1 MSQPDVAA
9 PTAPTAPTRAALAL
23 GALGVVFGDI
33 GTSPLYTLRECLQH
47 LPAADRA
54 AGVLGVLSL
63 IFWSLLLVVS
73 VKYLSF
79 ITRAD
84 NHGEGGIFALL
95 ALQRHDNSPVRKM
108 TVGIFVILAGAAL
121 LYGEGMITPAISVLA
136 AVEGFRTVA
145 PPIQPYIPLLACAVL
160 AGLFWAQHKGT
171 HAIGRLFGPV
181 ILIWFAVIGLLGA
194 WHVAHNPE
202 VLQALNPIHGWRLLA
217 QFPGRILLLLGSVVL
232 AITGVEA
239 LYADMG
245 HFGRRAIARA
255 WYWVV
260 LPGLVLNYFGQGAHA
275 IARHEDLTNPFFAL
289 APEGLPR
296 LGLVL
301 LSIAA
306 TIIASQ
312 ALISGTFSLTRQAI
326 QLGFFPRLNVRHTS
340 AQMEGQIYVPLVNRL
355 LAVGA
360 IATVLGFGTS
370 ERLAGAYGI
379 AVTGA
384 MTMTTIAFYYVARR
398 RWGWSWPAAAALCAF
413 FLAIDLALLVANI
426 PKIPNGG
433 WLPLATG
440 GAILLVMHVWKRGR
454 ELIYDRV
461 YGEGLHSVELAS
473 IFESGA
479 IHRVAGTA
487 VFMASNPKG
496 TPLALLHHLKSNRCV
511 QKTVVLLT
519 IAAEPEPHVPDADRL
534 AVSELGHG
542 VWRAVGRYG
551 YMESPDVATLVERL
565 RTAGVKIEPMTTTYY
580 FNREMVLTGGDAPLW
595 EWQKSLYSF
604 LSRNARPAKDYY
616 RIPPNQI
623 IELGLPIQL

>member
-1 MSQPDVAA
+1 MSKPAD
-9 PTAPTAPTRAALAL
+9 PGTSDTRTAITL

-47 LPAADRA
+47 LPAGDRA

-63 IFWSLLLVVS
+63 VFWALTLVVS
-73 VKYLSF
+73 IKYLSF

-95 ALQRHDNSPVRKM
+95 ALVRRDNSPSRKM
-108 TVGIFVILAGAAL
+108 TLGIFVILAGAAL
-121 LYGEGMITPAISVLA
+121 LYGEGMITPAISVLS

-145 PPIQPYIPLLACAVL
+145 PGISDLIPLVACAIL
-160 AGLFWAQHKGT
+160 AGLFWMQHKGT
-171 HAIGRLFGPV
+171 RAIGNFFGPV
-181 ILIWFAVIGLLGA
+181 ILVWFVVIGLLGA
-194 WHVAHNPE
+194 WRVFENLE
-202 VLQALNPIHGWRLLA
+202 VVHALNPVHAWRLLA
-217 QFPGRILLLLGSVVL
+217 RQPLHGIALLLGSVVL

-275 IARHEDLTNPFFAL
+275 LAHPEDLGNPFFAL
-289 APEGLPR
+289 APAGLAR

-326 QLGFFPRLNVRHTS
+326 QLGFFPRLAVLHTS
-340 AQMEGQIYVPLVNRL
+340 AEIEGQIFLPLVNRM

-360 IATVLGFGTS
+360 IAIVLGFGSS
-370 ERLAGAYGI
+370 ERLAGAYGL

-384 MTMTTIAFYYVARR
+384 MAMTTIAFYFVARR
-398 RWGWSWPAAAALCAF
+398 RWHWSPWLAGALCAV
-413 FLAIDLALLVANI
+413 FLVVDVSLFMANI
-426 PKIPNGG
+426 PKIPHGG

-440 GAILLVMHVWKRGR
+440 LGILALMFVWKRGR
-454 ELIYDRV
+454 EIIVERVYDR
-461 YGEGLHSVELAS
+461 GLESIDVSTVLADDT
-473 IFESGA
+473 
-479 IHRVAGTA
+479 IHRVGGTA
-487 VFMASNPKG
+487 VFMASTPRG

-511 QKTVVLLT
+511 QKTVVLLS
-519 IAAEPEPHVPDADRL
+519 IAAEPEPHVPDLERL
-534 AVSELGHG
+534 TITELGHG
-542 VWRAVGRYG
+542 AWRAIGRYG
-551 YMESPDVATLVERL
+551 YMESPDVTALVERL
-565 RTAGVKIEPMTTTYY
+565 RAAGVRIDPMSTTYY
-580 FNREMVLTGGDAPLW
+580 FNREMVITGGDTPLW
-595 EWQKSLYSF
+595 EWQKSLYAF
-604 LSRNARPAKDYY
+604 LSRNARPAKDYF

-623 IELGLPIQL
+623 IEIGLPLQL

>member
-1 MSQPDVAA
+1 MSQPTAA
-9 PTAPTAPTRAALAL
+9 PLHPQTRTALTL

-47 LPAADRA
+47 LPADDRA

-63 IFWSLLLVVS
+63 VLWALVLVVS

-84 NHGEGGIFALL
+84 NHSEGGIFALL
-95 ALQRHDNSPVRKM
+95 ALQRRDNSPVRKM
-108 TVGIFVILAGAAL
+108 TIGIAVILAGAAL

-136 AVEGFRTVA
+136 AAEGFRTVA
-145 PPIQPYIPLLACAVL
+145 PDIQPYIPLLACGIL

-171 HAIGRLFGPV
+171 AVIGRLFGPV
-181 ILIWFAVIGLLGA
+181 ILVWFFVIGLLGA
-194 WHVAHNPE
+194 WHVAQNPGI
-202 VLQALNPIHGWRLLA
+202 LHAINPIHGWRLLA

-245 HFGRRAIARA
+245 HFGRRAIVRA

-275 IARHEDLTNPFFAL
+275 LARPEDLTNPFFAL
-289 APEGLPR
+289 APAGLAR

-312 ALISGTFSLTRQAI
+312 ALITGTFSLTRQAI
-326 QLGFFPRLNVRHTS
+326 QLGFFPRLTVRHTS
-340 AQMEGQIYVPLVNRL
+340 AEREGQIYLPLVNRM
-355 LAVGA
+355 LAIGA
-360 IATVLGFGTS
+360 IATVLGFGSS

-384 MTMTTIAFYYVARR
+384 MTMTTVAFYFVARR
-398 RWGWSWPAAAALCAF
+398 RWHWSWPATASLCAF
-413 FLAIDLALLVANI
+413 FLAIDLALFVSNI
-426 PKIPNGG
+426 PKIPHGG

-440 GAILLVMHVWKRGR
+440 IGILLVMQVWKRGR
-454 ELIYDRV
+454 EIIYDRV
-461 YGEGLHSVELAS
+461 YGHGLQSVDAAS
-473 IFESGA
+473 LFAGGT

-511 QKTVVLLT
+511 QQTVVLLT
-519 IAAEPEPHVPDADRL
+519 IDAEPEPHVPDAERL
-534 AVSELGHG
+534 TFSDLGQG
-542 VWRAVGRYG
+542 LWRAVGRYG
-551 YMESPDVATLVERL
+551 YMESPDVAALVERL
-565 RTAGVKIEPMTTTYY
+565 RAGGVQIEPMTTTYY

-595 EWQKSLYSF
+595 EWQKSLYAF

-623 IELGLPIQL
+623 IEIGLPIQL

>member
-1 MSQPDVAA
+1 MTTRPATVGGTASLGLAA
-9 PTAPTAPTRAALAL
+9 T
-23 GALGVVFGDI
+23 GVVFGDI
-33 GTSPLYTLRECLQH
+33 GTSPLYALKETLH
-47 LPAADRA
+47 VSGTSPDAVY
-54 AGVLGVLSL
+54 GVVSL
-63 IFWSLLLVVS
+63 IFWALMLVVS

-84 NHGEGGIFALL
+84 NRGEGGIFALL
-95 ALQRHDNSPVRKM
+95 ALQRSDNSPVRKM

-136 AVEGFRTVA
+136 AAEGFRTVA
-145 PPIQPYIPLLACAVL
+145 PSIQPYIPLLACVIL

-181 ILIWFAVIGLLGA
+181 LLVWFIILGLLGA
-194 WHVAHNPE
+194 WHVAQNPD
-202 VLQALNPIHGWRLLA
+202 VLRALNPAHGWRLLA
-217 QFPGRILLLLGSVVL
+217 QLPVRIIALVLGSVVL

-275 IARHEDLTNPFFAL
+275 LARPEDITNPFFAL
-289 APEGLPR
+289 APAGLPR

-326 QLGFFPRLNVRHTS
+326 QLGFIPRLAVRHTS
-340 AQMEGQIYVPLVNRL
+340 AEIEGQIYLPLVNRL

-360 IATVLGFGTS
+360 IATVLGFGSS

-384 MTMTTIAFYYVARR
+384 MTMTTVAFYFVARR
-398 RWGWSWPAAAALCAF
+398 RWRWSRPAAGALCAF
-413 FLAIDLALLVANI
+413 FLAIDLCLFASNI
-426 PKIPNGG
+426 PKVPNGG

-440 GAILLVMHVWKRGR
+440 LAILLVMHVWKRGR
-454 ELIYDRV
+454 EITYDRV
-461 YGEGLHSVELAS
+461 YGQGLQGIEVASLFEGGS
-473 IFESGA
+473 

-487 VFMASNPKG
+487 IFMASNPRG
-496 TPLALLHHLKSNRCV
+496 TPLALMHHLKSNRCV
-511 QKTVVLLT
+511 QKTLVLLT
-519 IAAEPEPHVPDADRL
+519 IAAEPEPQVPDAERL
-534 AVSELGHG
+534 TFEELGHD

-551 YMESPDVATLVERL
+551 YMESPDVAALVERL
-565 RTAGVKIEPMTTTYY
+565 RAGGVKIEPMTTTYY

-595 EWQKSLYSF
+595 EWQKSLYAF
-604 LSRNARPAKDYY
+604 LSRFPRFFNILIYY
-616 RIPPNQI
+616 SFFSRGFA
-623 IELGLPIQL
+623 L

>member
-1 MSQPDVAA
+1 MSQPASA
-9 PTAPTAPTRAALAL
+9 QPNATRTALTL

-33 GTSPLYTLRECLQH
+33 GTSPLYTLRECLAH
-47 LPAADRA
+47 LPEGDRA

-63 IFWSLLLVVS
+63 VFWALTLVVS

-84 NHGEGGIFALL
+84 NRGEGGIFALL
-95 ALQRHDNSPVRKM
+95 ALQRRDNSPSRKM

-136 AVEGFRTVA
+136 AAEGFRTVA
-145 PPIQPYIPLLACAVL
+145 PAINDYIPLIACAIL
-160 AGLFWAQHKGT
+160 AALFGMQHKGT
-171 HAIGRLFGPV
+171 HLIGRLFGPV
-181 ILIWFAVIGLLGA
+181 ILVWFAVIGLLGA
-194 WHVAHNPE
+194 WHIADHPS
-202 VLQALNPIHGWRLLA
+202 VLHALNPVHGWRLLA
-217 QFPGRILLLLGSVVL
+217 QQPLHGTALILGSVVL

-245 HFGRRAIARA
+245 HFGRHAIARA

-275 IARHEDLTNPFFAL
+275 LAAPADLDNPFFTL
-289 APEGLPR
+289 APAGPLR

-312 ALISGTFSLTRQAI
+312 ALISGTYSLTRQAI
-326 QLGFFPRLNVRHTS
+326 QLGFFPRLAVRHTS
-340 AQMEGQIYVPLVNRL
+340 AEVEGQIFLPLVNRM

-360 IATVLGFGTS
+360 IATVLGFGSS
-370 ERLAGAYGI
+370 EKLAGAYGI

-384 MTMTTIAFYYVARR
+384 MTMTTIAFYFVARR
-398 RWGWSWPAAAALCAF
+398 RWRWSRLGAGSLCVL
-413 FLAIDLALLVANI
+413 FLVVDLALFTANL
-426 PKIPNGG
+426 PKVPHGG

-440 GAILLVMHVWKRGR
+440 FGILVVMHVWKRGR
-454 ELIYDRV
+454 EFIFDRV
-461 YGEGLHSVELAS
+461 YGKGLEELEVASLFEGD
-473 IFESGA
+473 A

-487 VFMASNPKG
+487 VFMASSPRG
-496 TPLALLHHLKSNRCV
+496 TPLALLHHLKANRCI
-511 QKTVVLLT
+511 QKSVVLLS
-519 IAAEPEPHVPDADRL
+519 IAAEPEPHVPDAERL
-534 AVSELGHG
+534 AIADLGHG

-565 RTAGVKIEPMTTTYY
+565 RTAGVKIEPTSTTYY
-580 FNREMVLTGGDAPLW
+580 FNREMIITGGDAPMW
-595 EWQKSLYSF
+595 EWQKSLYAF
-604 LSRNARPAKDYY
+604 LSRNARPAKDYF

-623 IELGLPIQL
+623 IEIGLPIQL

>member
-1 MSQPDVAA
+1 MSKPAD
-9 PTAPTAPTRAALAL
+9 PGTSDTRTAITL

-47 LPAADRA
+47 LPAGDRA

-63 IFWSLLLVVS
+63 VFWALTIVVS

-95 ALQRHDNSPVRKM
+95 ALVRRDNSPARKM
-108 TVGIFVILAGAAL
+108 TLGIFVILAGAAL
-121 LYGEGMITPAISVLA
+121 LYGEGMITPAISVLS

-145 PPIQPYIPLLACAVL
+145 PGVADLIPLVACAIL
-160 AGLFWAQHKGT
+160 AGLFWVQHKGT
-171 HAIGRLFGPV
+171 RAIGNFFGPV
-181 ILIWFAVIGLLGA
+181 ILVWFVVIGLLGA
-194 WHVAHNPE
+194 WRVFENLE
-202 VLQALNPIHGWRLLA
+202 VVHALNPVHAWRLLA
-217 QFPGRILLLLGSVVL
+217 QQPLHGIALLLGSVVL

-275 IARHEDLTNPFFAL
+275 LAHPEDLGNPFFAL
-289 APEGLPR
+289 APAGLAR

-326 QLGFFPRLNVRHTS
+326 QLGFFPRLAVLHTS
-340 AQMEGQIYVPLVNRL
+340 AEIEGQIFLPLVNRM

-360 IATVLGFGTS
+360 IAIVLGFGSS
-370 ERLAGAYGI
+370 ERLAGAYGL

-384 MTMTTIAFYYVARR
+384 MAMTTIAFYFVARR
-398 RWGWSWPAAAALCAF
+398 RWHWSPWLAGALCAAF
-413 FLAIDLALLVANI
+413 HAVDVSLFMANI
-426 PKIPNGG
+426 PKIPHGG

-440 GAILLVMHVWKRGR
+440 LGILALMFVWKRGR
-454 ELIYDRV
+454 EIIVERV
-461 YGEGLHSVELAS
+461 YNRGLESIDVSTVLADDT
-473 IFESGA
+473 
-479 IHRVAGTA
+479 IHRVGGTA
-487 VFMASNPKG
+487 VFMASTPRG

-511 QKTVVLLT
+511 QKTVVLLS
-519 IAAEPEPHVPDADRL
+519 IAAEPEPHVPDLERL
-534 AVSELGHG
+534 TITELGHG
-542 VWRAVGRYG
+542 AWRAIGRYG
-551 YMESPDVATLVERL
+551 YMESPDVTALVERL
-565 RTAGVKIEPMTTTYY
+565 RAAGVRIDPMSTTYY
-580 FNREMVLTGGDAPLW
+580 FNREMVITGGDTPLW
-595 EWQKSLYSF
+595 EWQKSLYAF
-604 LSRNARPAKDYY
+604 LSRNARPAKDYF

-623 IELGLPIQL
+623 IEIGLPLQL